1 MLSVR
6 FPTCSITTAFVLA
19 CLLVVSAAC
28 DTLTDEGTDTP
39 VAPDAP
45 ALVRA
50 EATSLTRVLAHFD
63 RPLDAASLETS
74 TFRVTSALDNGRT
87 SSQGAAS
94 LRYVG
99 GASNTVE
106 MTLAAPG
113 LGNGAHT
120 VTASNVR
127 DLQGRTS
134 RGSSSAFDYRY
145 DVNTPRGFRVERIVV
160 TDFPGT
166 QTDGSTWDWD
176 PFATGPR
183 RPDIYVQFQDPAR
196 GFPGVLFISEVHDDA
211 SASRD
216 YTFDDAASGN
226 DPDVPFTANYG
237 TPYTLSLVDDDVG
250 GNTTMVQADVRL
262 SSLYALNNATRDELT
277 VRGDRGFTAV
287 LHGNWLY

>member
-6 FPTCSITTAFVLA
+6 FPARSFATAVLLACVLA
-19 CLLVVSAAC
+19 VAAGC
-28 DTLTDEGTDTP
+28 DTLTEEGTDTP
-39 VAPDAP
+39 TAPDAP

-106 MTLAAPG
+106 LTLRAPG
-113 LGNGAHT
+113 LGNGSHS
-120 VTASNVR
+120 VTADRVR
-127 DLQGRTS
+127 DLDGRTS
-134 RGSSSAFDYRY
+134 QGTAASFDYRY
-145 DVNTPRGFRVERIVV
+145 DVNTPRAFRVERIVV

-166 QTDGSTWDWD
+166 QSNGDPWDWD
-176 PFATGPR
+176 PFSEGPR

-196 GFPGVLFISEVHDDA
+196 GLPGVLFVSEVHDDA
-211 SASRD
+211 SASRA

-237 TPYTLSLVDDDVG
+237 TTYTLSLVDDDFG
-250 GNTTMVQADVRL
+250 GNTTMVQASVRL
-262 SSLYALNNATRDELT
+262 SSLYALDNATRDALT